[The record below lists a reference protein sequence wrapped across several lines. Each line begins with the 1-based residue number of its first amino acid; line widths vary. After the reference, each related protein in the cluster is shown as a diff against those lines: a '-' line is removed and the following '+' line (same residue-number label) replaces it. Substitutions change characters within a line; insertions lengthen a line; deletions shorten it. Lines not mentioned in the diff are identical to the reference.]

1 MNRLRAA
8 TAASICAALAIACG
22 GGGVGPSKGPKVV
35 VLGFDGLDYALTR
48 QLIDEGRLPNFARL
62 EAMGTFGPLETTIPP
77 QSPVAWSSFITGMDP
92 GGHGIFDFLHRDPET
107 LIPYPSTA
115 GSSSDGRS
123 LKVGRWQF
131 PLTSGEYTQFRQGT
145 PFWEMLE
152 EHGVRTQVIRMP
164 ANFPVS
170 GTASRE
176 LSGMG
181 TTDVKGTEGW
191 FTFYTSELFAFADQE
206 ITGGEIVE
214 LDVYD
219 NVVEAELLGPDNPLL
234 REPTQLTAPFA
245 AYLDPEKQSA
255 KIELGDQEIV
265 LQVGEWSDWLEVE
278 FEMMPTQHLRG
289 ICRMYL
295 RALEPEFE
303 LYVSPIDHDPMAP
316 AAPISTP
323 PDFAAELA
331 EAVDRFYTE
340 GMPEDTKTLT
350 DGVFTP
356 DEFLAQ
362 AKIAGDEVAEQYGY
376 VLDQYLEQPG
386 GLLFYYFGN
395 VDQIGH
401 VRWRSRDPEHPVY
414 DPELDAAHA
423 DLIPTLYEG
432 LDAIVGQTLD
442 RLEAEA
448 GLGDGGADEPLLI
461 VMSDHGFASWR
472 RAFHLNAWLL
482 EKGYLAA
489 RSEDS
494 YGDGGFLLNVDWER
508 TRAYGIGFSGL
519 YVNLRGRERDGVVTA
534 AERLELVEEL
544 KRELLAVVDPET
556 GEPAVTEVLRREDY
570 AFQGQ
575 TAIGPDLIVGYARGY
590 RVATESASGT
600 VVGETFSDNDSAWS
614 GDHMMDHRVVPGVL
628 FTSRPLGRPAVGI
641 TDLAASILAEYGLE
655 GFPRAGDGE
664 SPQDAAAL
672 PASGGE
678 TPSSP

>member
-1 MNRLRAA
+1 MNRPHLAA
-8 TAASICAALAIACG
+8 AAVALSALLVACG
-22 GGGVGPSKGPKVV
+22 DDGVGPSKGPKVV
-35 VLGFDGLDYALTR
+35 VLGFDGLDYGLTR

-62 EAMGTFGPLETTIPP
+62 ERKGSFKPLETTIPP
-77 QSPVAWSSFITGMDP
+77 QSPVAWSSFVTGMDP

-107 LIPYPSTA
+107 MFPYTSTT
-115 GSSSDGRS
+115 GTSSEGRS

-131 PLTSGEYTQFRQGT
+131 PLTGGEYTQFRHGT
-145 PFWEMLE
+145 PFWEVLE

-181 TTDVKGTEGW
+181 TTDVLGTEGT
-191 FTFYTSELFAFADQE
+191 FTFYTSELFADRE
-206 ITGGEIVE
+206 LGGGDIVE

-219 NVVEAELLGPDNPLL
+219 NVVEAELLGPPNPLL
-234 REPTQLTAPFA
+234 REPEQLTAAFTV
-245 AYLDPEKQSA
+245 YLDPETESA
-255 KIELGDQEIV
+255 KIEVGDQQIV
-265 LQVGEWSDWLEVE
+265 LQVGEWSDWLEVD

-295 RALEPEFE
+295 RSLAPEFE

-350 DGVFTP
+350 EDVFTP

-376 VLDQYLEQPG
+376 VLDRYLEQPG

-414 DPELDAAHA
+414 DPERDAAYA

-432 LDAIVGQTLD
+432 LDAIVGETLD

-448 GLGDGGADEPLLI
+448 GLGDGGGEEPLLI

-489 RSEDS
+489 TSPDPHPNNES
-494 YGDGGFLLNVDWER
+494 FLLNVDWEE

-519 YVNLRGRERDGVVTA
+519 YVNLRGRERDGIVTA
-534 AERLELVEEL
+534 AERLELIEEL
-544 KRELLAVVDPET
+544 RTELLAVVDPET
-556 GEPAVTEVLRREDY
+556 GERAITEVQRRSDY
-570 AFQGQ
+570 AYQEQ
-575 TAIGPDLIVGYARGY
+575 SASGPDLIVGYAKGY
-590 RVATESASGT
+590 RAATESASGE
-600 VVGETFSDNDSAWS
+600 VVGDVFTDNDSAWS

-628 FTSRPLGRPAVGI
+628 LASRPLGRPAGGI
-641 TDLAASILAEYGLE
+641 TDLASSILAEYGVAS
-655 GFPRAGDGE
+655 FPPASAPGNAGV
-664 SPQDAAAL
+664 S
-672 PASGGE
+672 PASGGF
-678 TPSSP
+678 

>member
-1 MNRLRAA
+1 MNRSHPAA
-8 TAASICAALAIACG
+8 AAVALSALLVACG
-22 GGGVGPSKGPKVV
+22 GDGVGPSKGPKVV

-62 EAMGTFGPLETTIPP
+62 EAMGSFTPLETTIPP

-107 LIPYPSTA
+107 MFPYTSTA
-115 GSSSDGRS
+115 GSSSEGRS
-123 LKVGRWQF
+123 LKLGRWQF
-131 PLTSGEYTQFRQGT
+131 PLTSGEYTQFRHGT
-145 PFWEMLE
+145 PFWEVLE
-152 EHGVRTQVIRMP
+152 EHGVRTQIIRMP

-181 TTDVKGTEGW
+181 TTDIRGFEGW
-191 FTFYTSELFAFADQE
+191 FTFYTSELFAFADQD
-206 ITGGEIVE
+206 ITGGDIVE

-234 REPTQLTAPFA
+234 REPNKLTAPFTV
-245 AYLDPEKQSA
+245 YLDPETASA
-255 KIELGDQEIV
+255 KIELGEQQIV
-265 LQVGEWSDWLEVE
+265 LQVGEWSDWLEVD

-316 AAPISTP
+316 GAPISTP

-356 DEFLAQ
+356 EEFLAQ
-362 AKIAGDEVAEQYGY
+362 AKIAGDEVSEQYGY
-376 VLDQYLEQPG
+376 VLDRYLEQPG

-401 VRWRSRDPEHPVY
+401 VRWRSRDPDHPAY
-414 DPELDAAHA
+414 DPEVDAAHA

-448 GLGDGGADEPLLI
+448 EAGLGDGGGEEPLLI

-472 RAFHLNAWLL
+472 RAFHLNGWLL
-482 EKGYLAA
+482 EKGYLAGKSPDPYA
-489 RSEDS
+489 DP
-494 YGDGGFLLNVDWER
+494 GFLANVDWER

-519 YVNLRGRERDGVVTA
+519 YVNLRGRERDGTVTA
-534 AERLELVEEL
+534 SERLDLMEEL

-556 GEPAVTEVLRREDY
+556 GEHAITEVHLRDDY
-570 AFQGQ
+570 AFQDQ
-575 TAIGPDLIVGYARGY
+575 SPIGPDLIVGYAKGY
-590 RVATESASGT
+590 RGATESASGDVT
-600 VVGETFSDNDSAWS
+600 GKVFTDNDSAWS

-628 FTSRPLGRPAVGI
+628 LVSRPLGRPARGI
-641 TDLAASILAEYGLE
+641 TDLAASILAEYGVE
-655 GFPRAGDGE
+655 RFPPPAAGEIAGHAGV
-664 SPQDAAAL
+664 S
-672 PASGGE
+672 PASGGI
-678 TPSSP
+678 

>member
-22 GGGVGPSKGPKVV
+22 GGVVGPSKGPKVV

-62 EAMGTFGPLETTIPP
+62 EAMGSFSPLETTIPP
-77 QSPVAWSSFITGMDP
+77 QSPVAWSSFVTGMDP

-107 LIPYPSTA
+107 LLPYQSTA

-131 PLTSGEYTQFRQGT
+131 PLTSGEYTQFRHGT
-145 PFWEMLE
+145 PFWEVLE
-152 EHGVRTQVIRMP
+152 EHGVRTWIIRMP
-164 ANFPVS
+164 TNFPVS

-181 TTDVKGTEGW
+181 TTDVNGTEGW
-191 FTFYTSELFAFADQE
+191 YTFYTSELFAFADQT
-206 ITGGEIVE
+206 ITGGAVVE

-234 REPTQLTAPFA
+234 RAPSKLTAPFTV
-245 AYLDPEKQSA
+245 YLDPETESA

-265 LQVGEWSDWLEVE
+265 LQVGEWSDWLEVD

-295 RALEPEFE
+295 RALAPEFE
-303 LYVSPIDHDPMAP
+303 LYVSPIDHDPVAP

-331 EAVDRFYTE
+331 LAVDRFYTE

-356 DEFLAQ
+356 NEFLAQ
-362 AKIAGDEVAEQYGY
+362 AKIAGDEVIEQYGY
-376 VLDQYLEQPG
+376 VLDRYLEQPG

-395 VDQIGH
+395 VDLIGH
-401 VRWRSRDPEHPVY
+401 VRWRSRDSDHPAY
-414 DPELDAAHA
+414 DPEVDTAHA

-432 LDAIVGQTLD
+432 LDAIVGRTLD
-442 RLEAEA
+442 RLEADA
-448 GLGDGGADEPLLI
+448 GLGAGEGEDPLLI

-482 EKGYLAA
+482 ERGYLAA
-489 RSEDS
+489 RRPDP
-494 YGDGGFLLNVDWER
+494 YADQRDFLLNVDWEN

-534 AERLELVEEL
+534 SERLLLIEEL
-544 KRELLAVVDPET
+544 RTELLAVVDPET
-556 GEPAVTEVLRREDY
+556 GERVVTEVQRRDDY
-570 AFQGQ
+570 TFQQ
-575 TAIGPDLIVGYARGY
+575 QSAIGPDLIIGYAKGY
-590 RVATESASGT
+590 RGATESASGEVT
-600 VVGETFSDNDSAWS
+600 GKAFTDNDGAWS

-628 FTSRPLGRPAVGI
+628 LVSRPLDRPARGI
-641 TDLAASILAEYGLE
+641 SDLAASILAEYGV
-655 GFPRAGDGE
+655 GPFPPPAAGV
-664 SPQDAAAL
+664 PA
-672 PASGGE
+672 ASGGF
-678 TPSSP
+678 

>member
-1 MNRLRAA
+1 MNRPHLAA
-8 TAASICAALAIACG
+8 AAVALSALLVACG
-22 GGGVGPSKGPKVV
+22 GDGVGPSRGPKVV
-35 VLGFDGLDYALTR
+35 VLGFDGLDYGLTR

-62 EAMGTFGPLETTIPP
+62 ERKGSFTPLETTIPP

-92 GGHGIFDFLHRDPET
+92 GGHGIFDFLHRHPET
-107 LIPYPSTA
+107 MLPYNSTA

-123 LKVGRWQF
+123 LKVGRWQL
-131 PLTSGEYTQFRQGT
+131 PLSGGDYTQFRHGI
-145 PFWEMLE
+145 PFWEALE
-152 EHGVRTQVIRMP
+152 EHGVRTQIIRMP

-181 TTDVKGTEGW
+181 TTDIRGYEGW
-191 FTFYTSELFAFADQE
+191 FTFYTSELFAFADQDVS
-206 ITGGEIVE
+206 GGDIVE
-214 LDVYD
+214 LDIYD

-234 REPTQLTAPFA
+234 REPEQLTAPFTV
-245 AYLDPEKQSA
+245 YIDPETESA
-255 KIELGDQEIV
+255 KIEVGDQQIV
-265 LQVGEWSDWLEVE
+265 LRVGEWSDWLEVD

-356 DEFLAQ
+356 EEFLAQ
-362 AKIAGDEVAEQYGY
+362 AKIAGDEVADQYGY

-401 VRWRSRDPEHPVY
+401 VRWRSRDPEHPAY
-414 DPELDAAHA
+414 DPEVDAAHA

-432 LDAIVGQTLD
+432 LDAIVGETLD
-442 RLEAEA
+442 RLKAEA
-448 GLGDGGADEPLLI
+448 GLGDGGGEEPLLI

-489 RSEDS
+489 KSPDP
-494 YGDGGFLLNVDWER
+494 YADLGFLQNVDWER

-519 YVNLRGRERDGVVTA
+519 YVNLRGRERDGMVTA
-534 AERLELVEEL
+534 AERLDLVQEL

-556 GEPAVTEVLRREDY
+556 GEQVVTEVHLRDDY
-570 AFQGQ
+570 AYQQ
-575 TAIGPDLIVGYARGY
+575 QSAIGPDLIVGYAKGY
-590 RVATESASGT
+590 RGATESASGEVTGT
-600 VVGETFSDNDSAWS
+600 VFTDNESAWS

-628 FTSRPLGRPAVGI
+628 LTSRLLGRPARGI
-641 TDLAASILAEYGLE
+641 TELAASILAEYGLE
-655 GFPRAGDGE
+655 QFPPAPGG
-664 SPQDAAAL
+664 AAAGSL
-672 PASGGE
+672 
-678 TPSSP
+678 

>member
-1 MNRLRAA
+1 
-8 TAASICAALAIACG
+8 
-22 GGGVGPSKGPKVV
+22 
-35 VLGFDGLDYALTR
+35 
-48 QLIDEGRLPNFARL
+48 
-62 EAMGTFGPLETTIPP
+62 
-77 QSPVAWSSFITGMDP
+77 MDP
-92 GGHGIFDFLHRDPET
+92 GGHGIFDFLHRHPET
-107 LIPYPSTA
+107 MLPYNSTA

-131 PLTSGEYTQFRQGT
+131 PLSGGDYTQFRHGI
-145 PFWEMLE
+145 PFWEALE
-152 EHGVRTQVIRMP
+152 EHGVRTQIIRMP

-181 TTDVKGTEGW
+181 TTDIRGYEGW
-191 FTFYTSELFAFADQE
+191 FTFYTSELFAFADQDVS
-206 ITGGEIVE
+206 GGDIVE
-214 LDVYD
+214 LDIYD

-234 REPTQLTAPFA
+234 REPEQLTAPFTV
-245 AYLDPEKQSA
+245 YIDPETESA
-255 KIELGDQEIV
+255 KIEVGDQQIV
-265 LQVGEWSDWLEVE
+265 LRVGEWSDWLEVD

-356 DEFLAQ
+356 EEFLAQ

-401 VRWRSRDPEHPVY
+401 VRWRSRDPEHPAY
-414 DPELDAAHA
+414 DPEVDAAHA

-432 LDAIVGQTLD
+432 LDAIVGETLD
-442 RLEAEA
+442 RLKAEA
-448 GLGDGGADEPLLI
+448 GLGDGGGEEPLLI

-489 RSEDS
+489 KSPDP
-494 YGDGGFLLNVDWER
+494 YADLGFLQNVDWER

-519 YVNLRGRERDGVVTA
+519 YVNLRGRERDGMVTA
-534 AERLELVEEL
+534 AERLDLVQEL

-556 GEPAVTEVLRREDY
+556 GEQVVTEVHLRDDY
-570 AFQGQ
+570 AYQQ
-575 TAIGPDLIVGYARGY
+575 QSAIGPDLIVGYAKGY
-590 RVATESASGT
+590 RGATESASGEVTGT
-600 VVGETFSDNDSAWS
+600 VFTDNESAWS

-628 FTSRPLGRPAVGI
+628 LTSRPLGRPARGI
-641 TDLAASILAEYGLE
+641 TELAASILAEYGLE
-655 GFPRAGDGE
+655 QFPPAPGG
-664 SPQDAAAL
+664 AAAG
-672 PASGGE
+672 SR
-678 TPSSP
+678 

>member
-1 MNRLRAA
+1 MK
-8 TAASICAALAIACG
+8 TAALAAAALVGSGLLLGCG
-22 GGGVGPSKGPKVV
+22 DRGVGPSEGPKVV
-35 VLGFDGLDYALTR
+35 VLGFDGLDYGLTR

-62 EAMGTFGPLETTIPP
+62 EAMGGFTPLETTIPP

-107 LIPYPSTA
+107 LLPYQSTA

-131 PLTSGEYTQFRQGT
+131 PLTSGEYTQFRHGT
-145 PFWEMLE
+145 PFWEVLE
-152 EHGVRTQVIRMP
+152 EHGVRTQIIRMP

-181 TTDVKGTEGW
+181 TTDVNGTEGW
-191 FTFYTSELFAFADQE
+191 YTFYTSELFAFADQT

-214 LDVYD
+214 LDIYD

-234 REPTQLTAPFA
+234 REPSKLTAPFT
-245 AYLDPEKQSA
+245 AYLDPETECA

-265 LQVGEWSDWLEVE
+265 LQVGEWSDWLEVD

-331 EAVDRFYTE
+331 QAVDRFYTE

-356 DEFLAQ
+356 AEFLAQ
-362 AKIAGDEVAEQYGY
+362 AKIAGEEVSEQYGY

-401 VRWRSRDPEHPVY
+401 VRWRSRDPDHPAY
-414 DPELDAAHA
+414 DPEVDAADA
-423 DLIPTLYEG
+423 DLIPSLYEG

-448 GLGDGGADEPLLI
+448 GLGDGGGEEPLLI

-489 RSEDS
+489 KSPDPYADR
-494 YGDGGFLLNVDWER
+494 GFLANVDWER

-519 YVNLRGRERDGVVTA
+519 YVNLRGRERDGIVTA
-534 AERLELVEEL
+534 AERLELIEEL
-544 KRELLAVVDPET
+544 RTELLAAVDPET
-556 GEPAVTEVLRREDY
+556 GENAVTEVQRRDDF
-570 AFQGQ
+570 AFQDQ
-575 TAIGPDLIVGYARGY
+575 SPIGPDLIVGYAKGY
-590 RVATESASGT
+590 RGATESASGS
-600 VVGETFSDNDSAWS
+600 VIGEVFTDNDSAWS
-614 GDHMMDHRVVPGVL
+614 GDHMMDHLVVPGVL
-628 FTSRPLGRPAVGI
+628 LVSRPLDRPARGI
-641 TDLAASILAEYGLE
+641 TDLAASILAEYGL
-655 GFPRAGDGE
+655 GQFP
-664 SPQDAAAL
+664 PAAAGAS
-672 PASGGE
+672 PASGG
-678 TPSSP
+678 S